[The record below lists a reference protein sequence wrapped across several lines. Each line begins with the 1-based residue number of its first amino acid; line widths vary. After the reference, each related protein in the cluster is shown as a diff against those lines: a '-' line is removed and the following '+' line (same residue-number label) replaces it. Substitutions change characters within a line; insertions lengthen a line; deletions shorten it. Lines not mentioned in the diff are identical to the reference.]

1 MNQWDT
7 HARLFDEGVGEGGD
21 ELHQKLIDPLI
32 FRFLGDFASSS
43 ILDVGCG
50 NGYLLKKLAKQAK
63 KVVGIDYSKELVS
76 IAKRHVHNFKN
87 IRIQNVDIVDP
98 LPFPDAMFDV
108 VIANMVLQYVPTL
121 ETFALSA
128 RHVLKP
134 GDLLIIIIDH
144 PVHSLFFR
152 AQALTGKK
160 ETKFIE
166 NKSYFKPG
174 LRRKKSLWDKAI
186 LNYFH
191 RPLKDYSNV
200 FTPHFK
206 LEELDELSI
215 DNEIP
220 RIAGFKWKK

>member
-7 HARLFDEGVGEGGD
+7 FASLFDQRMGDGGD
-21 ELHQKLIDPLI
+21 ELHQKCIDPLI
-32 FRFLGDFASSS
+32 LRFLGDFANSS

-50 NGYLLKKLAKQAK
+50 NGYLLKKLAKHAK

-76 IAKRHVHNFKN
+76 IAKRHLHHQENVQIQHAN
-87 IRIQNVDIVDP
+87 IIDP
-98 LPFPDAMFDV
+98 LPFPDATFEY
-108 VIANMVLQYVPTL
+108 IITNMVLQYVPTL

-134 GDLLIIIIDH
+134 GGSLIIIIDH
-144 PVHSLFFR
+144 PAHSLFFR
-152 AQALTGKK
+152 AQALAGKK
-160 ETKFIE
+160 ETKFID
-166 NKSYFKPG
+166 NKSYFEFG
-174 LRRKKSLWDKAI
+174 MRRKKSLWNKAI
-186 LNYFH
+186 LDYFH
-191 RPLKDYSNV
+191 RPLKDYINI

-206 LEELDELSI
+206 LIEFDELSV